1 MALPRAGLF
10 LLILFVS
17 DIPQPLDAQVDLS
30 QYADDNE
37 DISQSEAQVPSI
49 SIRSNLRLQ
58 KYLNQILT
66 WSDRWRIKLN
76 TRKIHLINF
85 NSNYNVWSTAKS
97 YPVSPW
103 H

>member
-1 MALPRAGLF
+1 MALPRAALF

-49 SIRSNLRLQ
+49 RSINLRLQ

-76 TRKIHLINF
+76 TRKIPNKFQFQL
-85 NSNYNVWSTAKS
+85 
-97 YPVSPW
+97 
-103 H
+103 

>member
-1 MALPRAGLF
+1 MALPRAAFF

-17 DIPQPLDAQVDLS
+17 DIPQPLDAQVNLS

-37 DISQSEAQVPSI
+37 YISQFEAQVPSI
-49 SIRSNLRLQ
+49 RSINLRLQ

>member
-1 MALPRAGLF
+1 MAFPRTALF

-17 DIPQPLDAQVDLS
+17 DIPQPLDTQLNLS

-49 SIRSNLRLQ
+49 RGINLRLQ

-66 WSDRWRIKLN
+66 
-76 TRKIHLINF
+76 
-85 NSNYNVWSTAKS
+85 
-97 YPVSPW
+97 
-103 H
+103 

>member
-1 MALPRAGLF
+1 MALPRAAFF

-17 DIPQPLDAQVDLS
+17 DIPQPLDAQVNLS

-37 DISQSEAQVPSI
+37 YISQFEAQVPSI
-49 SIRSNLRLQ
+49 RSINLRLQ

-76 TRKIHLINF
+76 TRKTHLINF

>member
-1 MALPRAGLF
+1 MALPRAAFF

-17 DIPQPLDAQVDLS
+17 DIPQPLDAQVNLS

-37 DISQSEAQVPSI
+37 YISQSEAQVPSI
-49 SIRSNLRLQ
+49 RSINLRLQ

-103 H
+103 Y